1 MKILTKKILI
11 FVGALAL
18 VVGYLVFANAFIYWR
33 IDHGNLPKVN
43 FVTVTDIKNSTTTT
57 TSQLTYAA
65 IGDSL
70 TYGAGVN
77 DYSESYPYLVA
88 QKLSANYGAVILKN
102 FSYQGATTD
111 NIINDLLP
119 NAAESNPDVVT
130 ILVGVNDAHNFVTPQ
145 KFRANYEN
153 ILKTLKSKTR
163 ATIYAISIPKI
174 GSNSA
179 YLPPFSFYFSGKVD
193 RYNKII
199 KDLSA
204 QYDVKYIDITTPTLN
219 WVYRDGVNY
228 SADSFHPSAAGY
240 KIFSDLIYDSISR

>member
-18 VVGYLVFANAFIYWR
+18 VVGYLIFANAFIYWR
-33 IDHGNLPKVN
+33 IAHGNLPKVN
-43 FVTVTDIKNSTTTT
+43 FSAVTDIKNPAATT
-57 TSQLTYAA
+57 TSSLIYAA

-77 DYSESYPYLVA
+77 DYNESYPHLIA
-88 QKLSANYGAVILKN
+88 QKLSANYSVVTLNN

-111 NIINDLLP
+111 NIINDLLSS
-119 NAAESNPDVVT
+119 AAVSNPNIVT
-130 ILVGVNDAHNFVTPQ
+130 ILVGINDAHNFVTPQ

-153 ILKTLKSKTR
+153 ILKTLKSKTQ
-163 ATIYAISIPKI
+163 AKIYAISIPKI
-174 GSNSA
+174 GSNSV
-179 YLPPFSFYFSGKVD
+179 YLPPFNFYFSGKVD

-219 WVYRDGVNY
+219 WVYKDGVNY

-240 KIFSDLIYDSISR
+240 KIFSDLIYDSISL